1 MSEFRKSNNM
11 SMRSHYCGLVTE
23 ALVGQAVS
31 LCGWVNRRRDH
42 GGVIFIDLRDR
53 EGQCQVVCDPDRAD
67 MFKVAEDVRNEFCV
81 QIKGVVRARPDGTTN
96 DNMKSG
102 KIEVLCHELIVLNA
116 SVTPPFQIDE
126 ENLSETTRL
135 THRVLDLRRPYM
147 QHNLMLRYKVAME
160 VRKYLDENGFVDIE
174 TPMLTKSTPEGARD
188 YLVPSRVH
196 DGQFF
201 ALPQSPQLF
210 KQLLMVAGYDRYYQI
225 TKCFRDEDLRADR
238 QPEFTQIDIET
249 SFLTEEEIR
258 DMFQGMIKRV
268 FTKTI
273 GVDLGE
279 FPVMTYQDAMHRY
292 GSDKP
297 DLRVKLQFTEVT
309 DVMGDVDFKV
319 FSGAANMKGGRVVAL
334 RVPGGS
340 VEGGGISRGE
350 IDAYTEFVKIYGAK
364 GLAYIRVNDLS
375 KGPGQDGPSRW
386 PGLQS
391 PIVKNIHDAALQ
403 AVLERTGAQNG
414 DLIFFGADKEKIVN
428 DAIGALRIKIG
439 HSEFG
444 KKSGLFEDRWAP
456 LWVVDFPMFEFD
468 EENQRYTA
476 VHHPF
481 TAPKDGHEDW
491 MVAAPEKCIS
501 KGYDMVLNGW
511 EMGGGSVRIHRAD
524 VQQKVFD
531 ALKITPEE
539 AQHKFGFLLDAL
551 QYGAPPHGG
560 LAFGLDRIVTLM
572 TGAESIRDVIAFP
585 KTQRAQCL
593 LTQAPSPV
601 DEKQLRELHIRLRNP
616 DAVQP

>member
-1 MSEFRKSNNM
+1 MRHSGAGSFAM
-11 SMRSHYCGLVTE
+11 AMRSHYCGLVTE
-23 ALVGQAVS
+23 AQLGQTVTLS
-31 LCGWVNRRRDH
+31 GWVNRRRDH

-53 EGQCQVVCDPDRAD
+53 EGSVQVVCDPDRAE
-67 MFKVAEDVRNEFCV
+67 MFKTAEGVRNEFCV
-81 QIKGVVRARPDGTTN
+81 QVRGLVRARPEGTTN
-96 DNMKSG
+96 DNLQSG
-102 KIEVLCHELIVLNA
+102 RIEVLCHELNVLNP

-147 QHNLMLRYKVAME
+147 QNNLKLRYRVSME
-160 VRKYLDENGFVDIE
+160 VRKFLDANGFIDIE

-196 DGQFF
+196 DGHFF

-210 KQLLMVAGYDRYYQI
+210 KQLLMVAGFDRYYQI

-249 SFLTEEEIR
+249 SFMDEQEIR
-258 DMFQGMIKRV
+258 DMFQGMIKTV
-268 FTKTI
+268 FQNTL

-279 FPVMTYQDAMHRY
+279 FPVMTYQEAARLY

-297 DLRVKLQFTEVT
+297 DLRVKLEFTELT
-309 DVMGDVDFKV
+309 DVMKDVDFKV
-319 FSGAANMKGGRVVAL
+319 FSGAANMKNGRVVAL

-340 VEGGGISRGE
+340 QENGGISRGE

-364 GLAYIRVNDLS
+364 GLAYIRVNELA
-375 KGPGQDGPSRW
+375 KGRD
-386 PGLQS
+386 GLQS

-403 AVLERTGAQNG
+403 AVLQRTGAQDG
-414 DLIFFGADKEKIVN
+414 DLLFFGADKEKIVN

-444 KKSGLFEDRWAP
+444 KKNGLFDDRWAP
-456 LWVVDFPMFEFD
+456 LWVVDFPMFEHD
-468 EENQRYTA
+468 EENDRWVA

-481 TAPKDGHEDW
+481 TAPKDGHEDY
-491 MVAAPEKCIS
+491 MVTAPEKCIS

-539 AQHKFGFLLDAL
+539 AQQKFGFLLDAL

-593 LTQAPSPV
+593 LTQAPSVV

-616 DAVQP
+616 DAVKAD

>member
-1 MSEFRKSNNM
+1 MA
-11 SMRSHYCGLVTE
+11 MRSHYCGLVTE
-23 ALVGQAVS
+23 ALNGQTVS

-53 EGQCQVVCDPDRAD
+53 EGYVQVVCDPDRPE

-81 QIKGVVRARPDGTTN
+81 QIKGLVRPRPDGTSN
-96 DNMKSG
+96 VNLKSG
-102 KIEVLCHELIVLNA
+102 KIEVLCHELTVLNA
-116 SVTPPFQIDE
+116 SVTPPFQIDDD
-126 ENLSETTRL
+126 NLSETTRL

-147 QHNLMLRYKVAME
+147 QNNLMLRYKVSME

-196 DGQFF
+196 DGHFF

-210 KQLLMVAGYDRYYQI
+210 KQLLMVAGFDRYYQI

-249 SFLTEEEIR
+249 SFLSEEEIR

-268 FTKTI
+268 FQKTI

-279 FPVMTYQDAMHRY
+279 FPVMTYQDAMHVY

-297 DLRVKLQFTEVT
+297 DLRVKLQFTELT

-334 RVPGGS
+334 RVPHGS

-375 KGPGQDGPSRW
+375 KGRD
-386 PGLQS
+386 GLQS
-391 PIVKNIHDAALQ
+391 PIVKNIHDAALA

-414 DLIFFGADKEKIVN
+414 DLIFFGADKAKIVN
-428 DAIGALRIKIG
+428 DAIGALRNKIG

-444 KKSGLFEDRWAP
+444 KKNGLFEDRWAP
-456 LWVVDFPMFEFD
+456 MWVVDFPMFEYDD
-468 EENQRYTA
+468 ESQRYTA

-491 MVAAPEKCIS
+491 MVTAPEKCIS

-539 AQHKFGFLLDAL
+539 AQQKFGFLLDAL

-593 LTQAPSPV
+593 LTQAPSLV
-601 DEKQLRELHIRLRNP
+601 DEKQLRELHIRLRNLE
-616 DAVQP
+616 AKTAAN